1 MKKRTYNICS
11 AFLNKKNIF
20 TTCFEVE
27 LENDEKKMKHLMKIT
42 VNFKRRTMKEI
53 FQMKKINIK
62 YLSSHYS
69 RELRIS
75 LRWQEK

>member
-1 MKKRTYNICS
+1 MGKNYEKTNLQYLLCV
-11 AFLNKKNIF
+11 FKQKNIF

-27 LENDEKKMKHLMKIT
+27 VENDGKKMKHLMKII
-42 VNFKRRTMKEI
+42 VHFKRRTMKEMYQI
-53 FQMKKINIK
+53 KKINIE

-75 LRWQEK
+75 LR